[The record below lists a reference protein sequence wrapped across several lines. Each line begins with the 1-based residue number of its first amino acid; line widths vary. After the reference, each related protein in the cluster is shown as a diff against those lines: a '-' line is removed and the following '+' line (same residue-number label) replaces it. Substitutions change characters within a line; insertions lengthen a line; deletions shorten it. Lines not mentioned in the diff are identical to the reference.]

1 MIDSNREELLEK
13 ADNIFIML
21 NMAAKRARQLNTG
34 SPKLVDIKDTAVNIA
49 LEEIR
54 TGIIGWEPV
63 KNEKTEPEAMAKGKE
78 KKEKKKK

>member
-1 MIDSNREELLEK
+1 MIDQKMEEVASK
-13 ADNIFIML
+13 ADNIFILL

-34 SPKLVDIKDTAVNIA
+34 SPKLVDIKDTPVNIA

-54 TGIIGWEPV
+54 TGMIDWEPV
-63 KNEKTEPEAMAKGKE
+63 KNEKTEPEAMEKGKG

>member
-1 MIDSNREELLEK
+1 MIDSNREEFLGK
-13 ADNIFIML
+13 ADNIFILL

-54 TGIIGWEPV
+54 TRKINWQPI
-63 KNEKTEPEAMAKGKE
+63 
-78 KKEKKKK
+78 KKEKVETETSEKDKKKKVEKKK

>member
-54 TGIIGWEPV
+54 
-63 KNEKTEPEAMAKGKE
+63 AGKINWQPI
-78 KKEKKKK
+78 KKEKADTETSEKDKKKKEEKE

>member
-13 ADNIFIML
+13 ADNIFILL
-21 NMAAKRARQLNTG
+21 NMAAKRTRQLNTG

-54 TGIIGWEPV
+54 
-63 KNEKTEPEAMAKGKE
+63 AGKINWQPI
-78 KKEKKKK
+78 KKEKVETETSEKDKKKKE

>member
-34 SPKLVDIKDTAVNIA
+34 SPKLVDIKGTAVNIA

-54 TGIIGWEPV
+54 AGKINWQPI
-63 KNEKTEPEAMAKGKE
+63 KKEKVETETFEKDKE
-78 KKEKKKK
+78 KKVEKE

>member
-1 MIDSNREELLEK
+1 MIDLERGELTEK
-13 ADNIFIML
+13 TDNIFILL
-21 NMAAKRARQLNTG
+21 NMAAKRARQLNAG
-34 SPKLVDIKDTAVNIA
+34 SPKLVDIKDTPVNIA

-63 KNEKTEPEAMAKGKE
+63 KNEKTEPEAIEKGKE